1 MNILDKS
8 GAFIAQIDS
17 IQVVKGFEVSQILV
31 YLLGH
36 TGCVVFYLCVLAVY
50 DVEEHLKSCDWAS
63 FHQAIR

>member
-17 IQVVKGFEVSQILV
+17 LQVVKGFEVSQILG

-36 TGCVVFYLCVLAVY
+36 TGCVVFYLCVLTVY
-50 DVEEHLKSCDWAS
+50 YVE
-63 FHQAIR
+63 